1 MQVKAGDKLYNG
13 AIVTEHFAK
22 AYNAISDR
30 IDRFIADGR
39 EAPEYLLNGRHNLLV
54 SFMQY
59 SKGD

>member
-1 MQVKAGDKLYNG
+1 MQVKAGDILLNG
-13 AIVTEHFAK
+13 AIATEHFAK

-59 SKGD
+59 SKGE